1 MKRAFL
7 ALPGPTPVKVLLAV
21 VIVAAALV
29 ALFFIYEWMGENLL
43 DSGGGI
49 G

>member
-7 ALPGPTPVKVLLAV
+7 KLPGPIPIKVVEAV
-21 VIVAAALV
+21 VIVIVGL
-29 ALFFIYEWMGENLL
+29 ILL
-43 DSGGGI
+43 NAVYNWLGNFLDAGGTI